1 MEIKIK
7 TAEVKDSDLVYQITK
22 QAFQDYL
29 GPAFSSLVPA
39 LQESIEEVKEDIEN
53 KEVLIAYVDGEAA
66 GSVRFYPVHD
76 KSYHLGRLGVLNKF
90 AGKNIGKKL
99 IKEVEQRVENDGG
112 KKITLVSAYQ
122 KKKLLHFYQRLG
134 YEIEEIRKD
143 EDYTRVKLKKQ
154 LIIKKAMEN

>member
-1 MEIKIK
+1 MEIKIE
-7 TAEVKDSDLVYQITK
+7 TAGVEDSDLVYQITK

-39 LQESIEEVKEDIEN
+39 LQESKKDVKGDIEN
-53 KEVLIAYVDGEAA
+53 KEVLIAYVNNEAA
-66 GSVRFYPVHD
+66 GSVRFYPLNNTV
-76 KSYHLGRLGVLNKF
+76 YHLGRLGVLNKF

-99 IKEVEQRVENDGG
+99 IKEVEQQVKSSGG
-112 KKITLVSAYQ
+112 EKITLVSAYQ

-134 YEIEEIRKD
+134 YNIEEIRED

-154 LIIKKAMEN
+154 LIMDNV